1 MDQVTEKKKGD
12 MTSMVCILLRYLF
25 SLLLVFPLVIGFSA
39 FFNLLQDDTLTN
51 AVQVF
56 NGKNW
61 KKIGIYFYLLS
72 SDDLLCFNLKVYVV
86 IASW

>member
-1 MDQVTEKKKGD
+1 M
-12 MTSMVCILLRYLF
+12 F